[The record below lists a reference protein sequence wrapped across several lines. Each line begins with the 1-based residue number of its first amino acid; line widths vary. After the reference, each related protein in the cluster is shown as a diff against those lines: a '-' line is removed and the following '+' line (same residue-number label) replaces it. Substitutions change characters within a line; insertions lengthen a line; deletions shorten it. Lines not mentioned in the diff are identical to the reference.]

1 MRFIAVDLERS
12 DKPGTPAFTDEARH
26 KLELENDRVRVYRI
40 KLAAGGSLSAHS
52 HSAGWLAV
60 TVAGGKEPGTYQ
72 WHGAN
77 AANPVNAG
85 TSGLEIVELEPR

>member
-1 MRFIAVDLERS
+1 MPHRRPESAVRESKGGYSHVVTNSGPVEMRFIAVDLERS
-12 DKPGTPAFTDEARH
+12 DKPGTPAFTDE
-26 KLELENDRVRVYRI
+26 
-40 KLAAGGSLSAHS
+40 
-52 HSAGWLAV
+52 V
-60 TVAGGKEPGTYQ
+60 TVAGGKGPGTYQ